1 MDFGTIIT
9 AEDFSIRDRLQR
21 RQDKL
26 ARDANAILSSWNSN
40 ALVTLEH
47 CKYFIQFVYSR
58 FNRKPL
64 DNLI

>member
-21 RQDKL
+21 RQDKF
-26 ARDANAILSSWNSN
+26 ARDANAILSSRNSN

-47 CKYFIQFVYSR
+47 CKYFIQFVYRR
-58 FNRKPL
+58 FKRKPL

>member
-9 AEDFSIRDRLQR
+9 AGDVSISDRLQR

-26 ARDANAILSSWNSN
+26 ARDASAILPSWNSN
-40 ALVTLEH
+40 ALVTLEY
-47 CKYFIQFVYSR
+47 CEYFIQFVYRR
-58 FNRKPL
+58 FKRKPL